1 MKQPNVYKMVDQTTK
16 QTIALKTPLC
26 IKSHIQNQKTCTT
39 HIVILFSVHQVI
51 QSIYNKVHLHSS
63 AASLFVLDHPA
74 PQFHGKIQS
83 YYPPVGYIQF
93 VPP

>member
-16 QTIALKTPLC
+16 QTIALKT
-26 IKSHIQNQKTCTT
+26 
-39 HIVILFSVHQVI
+39 VHQVI

-63 AASLFVLDHPA
+63 AASLSVLDHPA

-83 YYPPVGYIQF
+83 YYPPVGYIQC